1 MNTLKANGQNNND
14 VRALYWVNQEAL
26 ETLAEEIAE
35 ANRRHDACKNSLL
48 EPLNVPHVKLPAASI
63 EKLRQSNK
71 TFLEKRRQQALLRRS
86 KPTGNRRP
94 HHRTT
99 LILIIAIG
107 LISTLATIATTVRF

>member
-1 MNTLKANGQNNND
+1 MKTLKANGQNNND
-14 VRALYWVNQEAL
+14 VRAFYWVNQEAL

-48 EPLNVPHVKLPAASI
+48 EPPRVPPLKLHAACI
-63 EKLRQSNK
+63 EKLRESNK
-71 TFLEKRRQQALLRRS
+71 TFFEKRRQQAILRRS
-86 KPTGNRRP
+86 KPTNRRP
-94 HHRTT
+94 HHRAT